1 MLSDVTSDQHDYPQ
15 CEHCGASLAGRF
27 TPCPECNAR
36 PVGALGVRSAP
47 PSPLNVPLGDP
58 QPMLPTRLITQR
70 IWRPT
75 SRDLTTPYAV
85 TEEPQVAVSGLQR
98 LRQPMA
104 LSVSVL
110 VVASAVYLGF
120 LHNDDSVDGTPI
132 AVSGK
137 VTTQNVKPPVVVAQ
151 LSAPVAVTQRPPP
164 IAAAQRPSPVAVAQ
178 RPAPGVFAQRPVR
191 SPSIPPP
198 AAPLPAAR
206 RVVTASAEA
215 KHNPGGQPNPVPNK
229 LRVDASKQIRSARAN
244 LQQNNLS
251 ATKARLAAAIA
262 AQPDSPDAQAMRAT
276 VAEREHQRD
285 ALLSVARGCSYVGR
299 WACVWLKAGDALLVD
314 SSSKEAQSLVS
325 LAMRESEL
333 ASAWQPAPA
342 AETTP
347 DERSIAISHH

>member
-1 MLSDVTSDQHDYPQ
+1 MAMLSDVTSDQHDYSQ
-15 CEHCGASLAGRF
+15 CEHCGAPLAGRF
-27 TPCPECNAR
+27 TPCTECNAR
-36 PVGALGVRSAP
+36 PVGSLGVRPAP
-47 PSPLNVPLGDP
+47 PSPLNVPIGDP
-58 QPMLPTRLITQR
+58 QSMLPARLMTPR
-70 IWRPT
+70 IWRPS
-75 SRDLTTPYAV
+75 SRDLIDPYAV
-85 TEEPQVAVSGLQR
+85 TEEPQVAVSVLQR
-98 LRQPMA
+98 LRQPVA

-120 LHNDDSVDGTPI
+120 LHNNDSVDGTPI

-137 VTTQNVKPPVVVAQ
+137 VKTQNVKPPVAVAQ
-151 LSAPVAVTQRPPP
+151 RPSPVS
-164 IAAAQRPSPVAVAQ
+164 AAQRPPPVAVAQ
-178 RPAPGVFAQRPVR
+178 RPAPVFVAQKPVR
-191 SPSIPPP
+191 SPPVPPP

-206 RVVTASAEA
+206 RTVTASAEA
-215 KHNPGGQPNPVPNK
+215 KHNPGGQTNPVPNK
-229 LRVDASKQIRSARAN
+229 LRADASKQIRSARAN

-276 VAEREHQRD
+276 VAEREQQRD

-325 LAMRESEL
+325 LAMRETEL
-333 ASAWQPAPA
+333 ASAWQPAPT

-347 DERSIAISHH
+347 DERSLAISHH